1 MEWVRSSKCEGASCV
16 EAVMVGDVSP
26 TVLVRNTHYPE
37 VVTAFSLAE
46 WRDFIAGVDAGEF
59 RFDTAANVS

>member
-1 MEWVRSSKCEGASCV
+1 
-16 EAVMVGDVSP
+16 MVGDVSP

-37 VVTAFSLAE
+37 VVAAFSLAE